1 MTKYA
6 LRIEYDGS
14 RYSGWQRQHHSASVQ
29 EEIEKALS
37 AVADEEITIVASG
50 RTDAGVHAFAQ
61 CAHFVTDKQREFKA
75 WVLGVNAKLPSDISI
90 RSVTRVGDDFHARY
104 STVGRSYRYLI
115 LNRSS
120 RSALMHQRVSVIYQS
135 LNADRMNDAAQCLIG
150 EHDFTSFRAAGCQA
164 KHAVRE
170 ITSVSVQRF
179 NELIQIEVVGN
190 AFLHNM
196 IRIIAGSLIRVGSEL
211 ESTHWLADVLRARD
225 RTRAGV
231 TAVPHGLYFMGP
243 DYDPEFNIPD
253 WRSGLPSGPFVV
265 A

>member
-6 LRIEYDGS
+6 LIIEYVGS
-14 RYSGWQRQHHSASVQ
+14 RYSGWQRQHHSPSVQ

-37 AVADEEITIVASG
+37 AVADDAITIVASG
-50 RTDAGVHAFAQ
+50 RTDAGVHAYAQ
-61 CAHFVTDKQREFKA
+61 CAHFETDKKRDNKA
-75 WVLGVNAKLPSDISI
+75 WVLGVNAKLPPDISI
-90 RSVTRVGDDFHARY
+90 RSVTRVGSDFHARY
-104 STVGRSYRYLI
+104 STIGRSYRYLI

-120 RSALMHQRVSVIYQS
+120 RSALMHQRVSVIYQP
-135 LNADRMNDAAQCLIG
+135 LDTDRMNVAAQSLVG

-170 ITSVSVQRF
+170 IRSVSVQRY
-179 NELIQIEVVGN
+179 NEQVQIEVVGN

-196 IRIIAGSLIRVGSEL
+196 IRIIAGSLIRVGSGL
-211 ESTHWLADVLRARD
+211 ESESWLGDVLLARD

-243 DYDPEFNIPD
+243 DYAPEFRIPD
-253 WRSGLPSGPFVV
+253 WRNALTAGPFVV